1 MAKQSGFSRR
11 QALRGGGLAAAGFAA
26 LQAPFIARR
35 AWAAETLSISVVN
48 SLSGRFARYGEEL
61 KRGVD
66 LAVAV
71 ANESGFEIAGAP
83 VQIELTEYDDKTDAA
98 TAARLVERAM
108 TENPSSIVI
117 AGVGSVN
124 VKTVIP
130 VAQRLRMPMIAFWAQ
145 VDGVFAGQKGD
156 PYVFGPM
163 PPFSLYYTN
172 ILELAST
179 LQDPTVRKV
188 AVITPQDELGVFT
201 VNDYLPSDVAKA
213 GLDLV
218 AAEFFTP
225 GSQEFASALDRVRRA
240 EPDILII
247 NCYTPDIISI
257 YKEMQATDY
266 FPPMVVVEA
275 PTSLADALGE
285 DINGVFAPT
294 FWDPTLDAT
303 SDAIIGTSA
312 DFAARYEQT
321 YGSVPPDFVAANGA
335 NTIVTAL
342 LAAAAAG
349 GTADPERLRQAFRD
363 MDTETFF
370 STLRFGDDGLNQ
382 GGTVYPSQF
391 QGGVPRLV
399 YPPDLAT
406 AEVIHPLPAHVDG

>member
-11 QALRGGGLAAAGFAA
+11 HALKSGGLAVAGLAA
-26 LQAPFIARR
+26 LQAPFVSRR
-35 AWAAETLSISVVN
+35 ARAAETLNISVVN

-66 LAVAV
+66 LAVTI
-71 ANESGFEIAGAP
+71 ANESGFEVAGAP
-83 VQIELTEYDDKTDAA
+83 VEVKVTEYDDKTDAA

-108 TENPSSIVI
+108 TEDPSGIVI

-145 VDGVFAGQKGD
+145 VDGVFAGQQGD

-163 PPFSLYYTN
+163 PPFSLYYTD
-172 ILELAST
+172 ILQMASK
-179 LQDPTVRKV
+179 LENPSVSKV

-201 VNDYLPSDVAKA
+201 VNDYVPSDVEKA
-213 GLDLV
+213 GLELV

-240 EPDILII
+240 EPEILII

-257 YKEMQATDY
+257 YKEMQATNY
-266 FPPMVVVEA
+266 FPPMVIVEA

-285 DINGVFAPT
+285 DLEGVFAPT

-303 SDAIIGTSA
+303 SDPIIGTSQEFA
-312 DFAARYEQT
+312 DQYEAT
-321 YGSVPPDFVAANGA
+321 YGAVPPDFVAANGA

-342 LAAAAAG
+342 LAASAAG
-349 GTADPERLRQAFRD
+349 GTDDPERLRQTFRD

-391 QGGVPRLV
+391 QDGVPRLV
-399 YPPDLAT
+399 YPPELAT
-406 AEVIHPLPAHVDG
+406 AEIIHPLPAHTAE